1 VSRYQITIKGAA
13 DRDRVKKYVDAAPSG
28 TRIEIKSAKRSMAQ
42 NDKMWAML
50 TEIAEQ
56 VKWHGVRLRPDD
68 WKLLFLDALK
78 REIRMLPNLEG
89 DGFVAVDRSTS
100 DLSKEEMSDLIEL
113 MYKFGAEETHPVKF
127 QDPQ

>member
-1 VSRYQITIKGAA
+1 
-13 DRDRVKKYVDAAPSG
+13 
-28 TRIEIKSAKRSMAQ
+28 MAQ